1 MSEPRSS
8 GHAKI
13 QQRWPRGAESQRL
26 QIRDAAKAGR
36 DLVAEALRALD
47 AGNPHIVRAALGLIA
62 AQLSDIQLLAVEAK
76 VGPDPEP

>member
-1 MSEPRSS
+1 MGTRRYSS
-8 GHAKI
+8 AGPAGPNHK
-13 QQRWPRGAESQRL
+13 
-26 QIRDAAKAGR
+26 IRDAAKAGR

-76 VGPDPEP
+76 VGPDPES